1 MIISTKGRYALR
13 VMIDLAENGRG
24 SYIPIKEVAARQG
37 LSVKYLERILPALTQ
52 NKLLDGQQ
60 GKGGGYRLARSPD
73 AITAG
78 EILKLVEGDLSPV
91 TCLECGAEPCNKADE
106 CRTLPLW
113 RNLQSVI
120 SGYLDSVTIESLMK
134 QSATDNA

>member
-91 TCLECGAEPCNKADE
+91 TCLECGADPCNKADE

-120 SGYLDSVTIESLMK
+120 SEYLDSVTIESLMK
-134 QSATDNA
+134 QSENNA